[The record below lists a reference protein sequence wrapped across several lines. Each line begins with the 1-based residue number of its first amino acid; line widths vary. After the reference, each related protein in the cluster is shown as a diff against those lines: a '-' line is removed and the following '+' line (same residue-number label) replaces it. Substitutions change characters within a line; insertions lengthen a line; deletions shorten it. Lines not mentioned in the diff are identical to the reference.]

1 MSKKYIFDGKGEYF
15 DCLHFVW
22 QGTEFEVRVTNEVDD
37 IPHDKLRLEV
47 WTVLYEDDDVGNPDK
62 LLGFDEFVKE
72 INEKNAMFGA
82 DSPHSFGIEAEVFV
96 G

>member
-1 MSKKYIFDGKGEYF
+1 MMKKNKQVFDGKGNYF

-62 LLGFDEFVKE
+62 LLGFDDFVKE
-72 INEKNAMFGA
+72 KMLDMNGLKIVKRKKETE
-82 DSPHSFGIEAEVFV
+82 DE
-96 G
+96 